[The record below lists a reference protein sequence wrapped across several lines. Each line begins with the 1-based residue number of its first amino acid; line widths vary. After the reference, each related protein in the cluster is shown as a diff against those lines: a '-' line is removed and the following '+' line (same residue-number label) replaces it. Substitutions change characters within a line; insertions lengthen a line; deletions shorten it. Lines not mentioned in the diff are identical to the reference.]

1 MVMISDNVSNM
12 GKTVKRCLPLKVVV
26 LFGTRPEAIKLSPL
40 VYELRRHPN
49 EFEVSVCVTG
59 QHREMLD
66 QVLDF
71 FQIKP
76 DYDLNLMKQ
85 NQTLFDITADGL
97 KSIGSVLDAEHPDLV
112 IVQGDTTTAFVG
124 ALAAFY
130 KQIKVAHIEA
140 GLRTYEKYSPFPE
153 EINRVL
159 VSHLADYHFAPTES
173 AKKNLEKEGITKNVW
188 VVGNTVIDALF
199 LGLSIIKQEG
209 DQKYYDFFKGIDFTK
224 KIILVTGHRRE
235 SFGEP
240 FRNICNAIRQIAEQF
255 PDVEIVYPVH
265 FNPNVRQPVNEILG
279 GHERIHLIEPL
290 PYPYMIWLMEKCYLI
305 LTDSGGI
312 QEEAPSLHK
321 PVLVMRDV
329 TEREEGIQAGTARL
343 LGTSSENIVLQV
355 SNLIQSQEAY
365 TAMSSHINPYG
376 DGNASTQ
383 IVDVFERA

>member
-1 MVMISDNVSNM
+1 MITIRDNVSNM
-12 GKTVKRCLPLKVVV
+12 EKIVRRRLPLNVVA
-26 LFGTRPEAIKLSPL
+26 LFGTRPEAIKLCPL
-40 VYELRRHPN
+40 VYELRRHPD
-49 EFEVSVCVTG
+49 EFKLIVCVTG

-97 KSIGSVLDAEHPDLV
+97 KSIGSVLDAEQPDLV

-130 KQIKVAHIEA
+130 KQIKIAHIEA
-140 GLRTYEKYSPFPE
+140 GLRTYGKYSPFPE

-199 LGLSIIKQEG
+199 LGLSIIRQET

-355 SNLIQSQEAY
+355 SNLIQSQESY

>member
-159 VSHLADYHFAPTES
+159 VSHLADYHFAPTGS
-173 AKKNLEKEGITKNVW
+173 AKKNLEREGITENVW

-209 DQKYYDFFKGIDFTK
+209 DQKYYDFFKGIDFTR

-255 PDVEIVYPVH
+255 PDVEVVYPVH

-290 PYPYMIWLMEKCYLI
+290 PYPYMIWLMGKCYLI

-329 TEREEGIQAGTARL
+329 TEREEGIQAGTAKL

-383 IVDVFERA
+383 IVGVFERA

>member
-1 MVMISDNVSNM
+1 
-12 GKTVKRCLPLKVVV
+12 
-26 LFGTRPEAIKLSPL
+26 
-40 VYELRRHPN
+40 
-49 EFEVSVCVTG
+49 
-59 QHREMLD
+59 
-66 QVLDF
+66 
-71 FQIKP
+71 
-76 DYDLNLMKQ
+76 
-85 NQTLFDITADGL
+85 
-97 KSIGSVLDAEHPDLV
+97 LV

-159 VSHLADYHFAPTES
+159 ISHLADYHFAPTES
-173 AKKNLEKEGITKNVW
+173 SKNNLEKEGITENVW

-199 LGLSIIKQEG
+199 LGLSIIKQED
-209 DQKYYDFFKGIDFTK
+209 DQEYYDFFEGIDFTK

-240 FRNICNAIRQIAEQF
+240 FRNICNAIKQIAEQF

-265 FNPNVRQPVNEILG
+265 FNPNVRGPVNEILG

-290 PYPYMIWLMEKCYLI
+290 SYPYLIWLMEKCYLV

-329 TEREEGIQAGTARL
+329 TERMEGVNQGTAILVGTNRDTIVKEVSML
-343 LGTSSENIVLQV
+343 LSDSTRYDKIGQIR
-355 SNLIQSQEAY
+355 
-365 TAMSSHINPYG
+365 NPYG
-376 DGNASTQ
+376 NGDSSSAICEMLKSP
-383 IVDVFERA
+383 